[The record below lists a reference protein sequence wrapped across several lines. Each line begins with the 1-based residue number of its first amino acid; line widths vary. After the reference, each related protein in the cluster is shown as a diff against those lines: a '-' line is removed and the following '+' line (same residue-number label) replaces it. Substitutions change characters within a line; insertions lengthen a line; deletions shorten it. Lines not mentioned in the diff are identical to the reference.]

1 MAFAYRR
8 SRGTAGLPREL
19 VDAAAADLVDMAG
32 TTDAAIVTVVDPL
45 ASWVS
50 ERTTLFWVRTR
61 VCCAQPEISF
71 SSATKRRP
79 LFRWKNYSDDHL
91 GVDRDR

>member
-1 MAFAYRR
+1 MFREAPRR

-19 VDAAAADLVDMAG
+19 VDAAAADLVAMAG

-45 ASWVS
+45 ATWVS

-79 LFRWKNYSDDHL
+79 L
-91 GVDRDR
+91 